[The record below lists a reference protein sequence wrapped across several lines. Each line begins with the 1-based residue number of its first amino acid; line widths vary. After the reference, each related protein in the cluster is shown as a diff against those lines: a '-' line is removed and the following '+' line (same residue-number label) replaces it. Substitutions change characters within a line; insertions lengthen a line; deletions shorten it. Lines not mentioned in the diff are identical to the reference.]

1 MQLPGICSGRKSD
14 QYNSVEGE
22 AYFTGKGRHTMFDLG
37 LTVTDKVSTYLLQR
51 HERGQHH
58 LLLDFLDELQRDL
71 ETVHLSYLRSYD
83 EIVRLLRN
91 EAVPLTEVRRQMDH
105 LNVELS
111 RLRQEIEAVMSAL
124 HQHSNLP
131 RDAQD
136 FLEEIM
142 WYFLPTAGPETSVQR
157 PQSGTTTLWE
167 TVNRIRHVSLRNL
180 AVVRRYE
187 AEVIYGLAQETA
199 SEWEEVMR
207 DHSRLRRSLMH

>member
-1 MQLPGICSGRKSD
+1 
-14 QYNSVEGE
+14 
-22 AYFTGKGRHTMFDLG
+22 
-37 LTVTDKVSTYLLQR
+37 
-51 HERGQHH
+51 
-58 LLLDFLDELQRDL
+58 
-71 ETVHLSYLRSYD
+71 
-83 EIVRLLRN
+83 
-91 EAVPLTEVRRQMDH
+91 MDH

-111 RLRQEIEAVMSAL
+111 RLRQEIEAVMWPL

-187 AEVIYGLAQETA
+187 AEVIYGLVSAGNRVRMGGGDA
-199 SEWEEVMR
+199 
-207 DHSRLRRSLMH
+207 RSLAFTSESNALTSIFPVVIYLPLFSACQRTSFQAIVEFTFFWNDAQLWDGRNRRIDISSPCISERPSVV

>member
-1 MQLPGICSGRKSD
+1 MQLPGICSGRNSD

-22 AYFTGKGRHTMFDLG
+22 AYFTDKGRPTMFDLG

>member
-1 MQLPGICSGRKSD
+1 
-14 QYNSVEGE
+14 
-22 AYFTGKGRHTMFDLG
+22 
-37 LTVTDKVSTYLLQR
+37 
-51 HERGQHH
+51 
-58 LLLDFLDELQRDL
+58 
-71 ETVHLSYLRSYD
+71 
-83 EIVRLLRN
+83 
-91 EAVPLTEVRRQMDH
+91 
-105 LNVELS
+105 
-111 RLRQEIEAVMSAL
+111 
-124 HQHSNLP
+124 
-131 RDAQD
+131 
-136 FLEEIM
+136 M